1 MVQYEMLLELR
12 EFLNEHVYT
21 CFFTNYYF
29 EHAGQKLN
37 DYTELA
43 ELNLQEDPKIYMR
56 PCKICPSVLMIVS
69 GREIR
74 WEECEGS
81 YPESQGYSEQSTSI
95 IGSDWAATATS
106 DHTSVIV
113 TTARGRGRYKQSGR
127 AASNRVKQWGRKE
140 AAAVE
145 WVWGEAEEELWRV
158 YGYHWTWVQERYP
171 YARQEWSL
179 IA

>member
-56 PCKICPSVLMIVS
+56 PCKICSKCADCF
-69 GREIR
+69 
-74 WEECEGS
+74 W
-81 YPESQGYSEQSTSI
+81 
-95 IGSDWAATATS
+95 
-106 DHTSVIV
+106 
-113 TTARGRGRYKQSGR
+113 
-127 AASNRVKQWGRKE
+127 
-140 AAAVE
+140 
-145 WVWGEAEEELWRV
+145 
-158 YGYHWTWVQERYP
+158 
-171 YARQEWSL
+171 
-179 IA
+179 